1 MSEKITQFSRDGW
14 TFDVVDSGPIPGA
27 ASDIPVILLHG
38 FPERASCWED
48 VTPLLNER
56 GLRTVAPDQRG
67 YSPGARPQSVRD
79 YRIDEL
85 VDDVIALADALDAP
99 RFHLVGH
106 DWGAAVSYAVATRHP
121 DRVATLTTLA
131 VPHTG
136 AFLRAMPRGQALKS
150 WYMGFFQLPK
160 VPEKLIAYGAKHG
173 GGAGGRLEMYPG
185 FSERLSREI
194 VDYGALTGGINWYR
208 AMRFSS
214 IDSLAGGKVRVPTTY
229 LYGDKDRFLSK
240 AGARGCSEFIDA
252 PYEFVVLPGVDH
264 WMPQRAPEAIADA
277 ITARAESLQD

>member
-1 MSEKITQFSRDGW
+1 MTEKITQFSRGGW

-27 ASDIPVILLHG
+27 VSDIPVILLHG

-150 WYMGFFQLPK
+150 WYIGFFQLPK

-240 AGARGCSEFIDA
+240 AGARACSEFIDA

-277 ITARAESLQD
+277 ITARVESLQD